1 MATTAKERM
10 RREKEKE
17 EGSCATGSAPT
28 TSPAN
33 QYTLACAKKK
43 QKLEFCFDLLGALEG
58 WYGDPTEQFSNL

>member
-1 MATTAKERM
+1 MKEMATTAKERM

-17 EGSCATGSAPT
+17 DGSCATGSAPT

-43 QKLEFCFDLLGALEG
+43 QKLEFCLVFFGELEG
-58 WYGDPTEQFSNL
+58 LYEDPTK